1 MRNFARSLITALLCV
16 LFLMVGGCAEEPTSP
31 EQGPLSNA
39 ESSPMNSIEGAEGVE
54 DQEAIPVVREEEAPI
69 HEDPPRDDTVPD
81 MPEITVTELGK
92 SFTISLVSNPT
103 TGYSWQAHFDPEY
116 LELINNDFVNNS
128 NLIGAPGVESFE
140 LKAIKQ
146 GQTELR
152 MIYKR
157 SWEDHFAEKRV
168 ILVQI
173 TRNML

>member
-1 MRNFARSLITALLCV
+1 MRDFVCSLITALLCV
-16 LFLMVGGCAEEPTSP
+16 LLLMVGGCTEEPISTEP
-31 EQGPLSNA
+31 DPLSDTQP
-39 ESSPMNSIEGAEGVE
+39 SPMNSIEGAE
-54 DQEAIPVVREEEAPI
+54 
-69 HEDPPRDDTVPD
+69 
-81 MPEITVTELGK
+81 TELGK

-116 LELINNDFVNNS
+116 LELVNNDFVSNS

-157 SWEDHFAEKRV
+157 SWEDQFAEKRV

-173 TRNML
+173 TGAPEIMESNVGENFTMSLPP